1 MDTRRCVDNGC
12 THLANPM
19 DTCSIQEDFTVV
31 VAWNANV
38 LNCKIEFC
46 NSLKANIKSA
56 SICQAQTH
64 DIHSTGFLCG
74 SMEAVAL
81 AKEINSVKHECTFI
95 AHEMSICKACPQCCA
110 KLNKIIFNYAE
121 GMQLYHANNILHIIA
136 QEERFLSFYSRQF
149 LAESERRNSRTLRFN
164 CVSPTHPNG
173 VNQDNNPLLLGVL
186 AVVSD
191 FHMPGATFT
200 ISQKKRI

>member
-1 MDTRRCVDNGC
+1 M
-12 THLANPM
+12 
-19 DTCSIQEDFTVV
+19 
-31 VAWNANV
+31 
-38 LNCKIEFC
+38 
-46 NSLKANIKSA
+46 
-56 SICQAQTH
+56 
-64 DIHSTGFLCG
+64 
-74 SMEAVAL
+74 
-81 AKEINSVKHECTFI
+81 AKEINAVKHECTFI

-149 LAESERRNSRTLRFN
+149 LAESNRRNPRTLRFN

-173 VNQDNNPLLLGVL
+173 VNQDNNPFLLRML

-191 FHMPGATFT
+191 FHILNTFLVALSQSYT
-200 ISQKKRI
+200 RKGFDKVSPPPVYLPISREGIILVI